1 MWTEDYNETLY
12 RCIIIKTTLYGS
24 LACDQLY
31 IWSNKTKPE
40 QIHLYSEKTN
50 THRNDWQHRHG
61 QYNTRVSECVLCP
74 SSTYGFWLQLWYLSK
89 LPSDKQV
96 STRCAH
102 GIPVYQLNADKLP
115 IAEEMHDTIMS
126 EYGTIQYFVANT
138 S

>member
-1 MWTEDYNETLY
+1 MVH
-12 RCIIIKTTLYGS
+12 S
-24 LACDQLY
+24 LAINCTSDP
-31 IWSNKTKPE
+31 TK
-40 QIHLYSEKTN
+40 QILNRFTSTRKKTN
-50 THRNDWQHRHG
+50 THRNDWQHKHE

-96 STRCAH
+96 STRCAL

-115 IAEEMHDTIMS
+115 IAEEMPDTIMS